1 MIGRVETEVE
11 RGGTIEYETRHYLC
25 SIRMTAEM
33 FGQTVRGHWG
43 IENRLHWILD
53 MVFQEDLGR
62 LRVGNAP
69 ANMAI
74 VRHSAL
80 NPVYRAKPVS
90 SFKNRRKRA

>member
-1 MIGRVETEVE
+1 MNGRVETEVE

-53 MVFQEDLGR
+53 MVFREDLAR

-80 NPVYRAKPVS
+80 NLLYRAKPVTEL
-90 SFKNRRKRA
+90 